1 MLYYCIV
8 SDIFVPQSV
17 GFTIGFATALAPDM
31 SPALSV
37 ALVGATFCAQ
47 HPCCSICD
55 AGVFEMPPYVLLKY
69 IRILFDWKLHHKNQT
84 RSGFSDC

>member
-1 MLYYCIV
+1 MSYYCIV

-37 ALVGATFCAQ
+37 ALVGATFARN
-47 HPCCSICD
+47 II
-55 AGVFEMPPYVLLKY
+55 VPYVTQDDLKCLHTVLLEY
-69 IRILFDWKLHHKNQT
+69 AVFYLT
-84 RSGFSDC
+84 R